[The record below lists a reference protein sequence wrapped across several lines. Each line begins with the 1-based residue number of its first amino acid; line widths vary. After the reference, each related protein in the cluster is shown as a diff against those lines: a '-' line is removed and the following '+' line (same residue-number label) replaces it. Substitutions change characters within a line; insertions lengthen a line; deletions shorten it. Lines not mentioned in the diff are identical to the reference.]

1 MIMNIDDQNKV
12 KAAGFIII
20 RKADY
25 PMPKIKVST
34 KYNGGWKTYGVYE
47 TKAARDKAFKTPLE
61 SNNIISD

>member
-1 MIMNIDDQNKV
+1 MTLNDQNKV
-12 KAAGFIII
+12 KAAGFTII
-20 RKADY
+20 RKDDY

-47 TKAARDKAFKTPLE
+47 TKAARDKAFKTLLE

>member
-1 MIMNIDDQNKV
+1 MTLNDQNKV

-47 TKAARDKAFKTPLE
+47 TKSARDKAFKTLLE

>member
-1 MIMNIDDQNKV
+1 MTLNDQNKV

-20 RKADY
+20 RKAAY

-34 KYNGGWKTYGVYE
+34 KYNGGWKTYGVYA
-47 TKAARDKAFKTPLE
+47 TKAARDNAFKTLIE